1 MNKKGFTLVEL
12 LVVMVIIALL
22 SAIIFPVMTS
32 VREKTERSTCMQ
44 NMKQIGAAVAMY
56 YSDNKKYPE
65 ALAPD
70 VAYDTNGDVIPMNEL
85 NGNLLASD
93 YLQSPKILHCP
104 TDSRFEEMN
113 EVAVVSYD
121 ENNVSFTKEIYAYSS
136 YEKYINDETIV
147 DSNGKYTDP
156 TIKLQYNTNW
166 WKANVGETTD
176 DNYARQLKWKN
187 PPSDTVICWC
197 MNHAE
202 YPYSDDQDNYKTT
215 GQALVL
221 FLDGH
226 VSLFNN
232 VTTVASETWKIK
244 PN

>member
-32 VREKTERSTCMQ
+32 VREKTERSTCML
-44 NMKQIGAAVAMY
+44 NMKQLGAAVAMY

-70 VAYDTNGDVIPMNEL
+70 VAYDTSGDVIPMNEL